1 MRQRV
6 VERDALGWVER
17 EDFVE
22 QILQLTNLAHLILG
36 QILIRYQLLLQVPD
50 GLDDTH
56 DDDFFLSK

>member
-1 MRQRV
+1 M